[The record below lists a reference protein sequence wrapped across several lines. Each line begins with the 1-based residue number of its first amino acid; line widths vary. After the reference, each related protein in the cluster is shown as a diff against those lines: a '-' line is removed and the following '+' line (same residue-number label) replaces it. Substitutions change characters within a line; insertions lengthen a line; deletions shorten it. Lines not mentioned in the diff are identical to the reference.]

1 MKASDPQVRFH
12 YTKTRDNFQSSQYVV
27 SSHGLLFDA
36 VDWVQATRETLS
48 PAIATKNK
56 PFCQLWNEY

>member
-12 YTKTRDNFQSSQYVV
+12 YAKTRDNFQSSRCVP

-36 VDWVQATRETLS
+36 ADLVQATRETLS
-48 PAIATKNK
+48 PALAARK
-56 PFCQLWNEY
+56 